1 MYPLPPINVPAPVS
15 SDCLLTVEEMDDMLT
30 DEEIVDLMATMLAF
44 QHIVW
49 N

>member
-1 MYPLPPINVPAPVS
+1 MYPLPPINVPAPVP
-15 SDCLLTVEEMDDMLT
+15 SDFVMNIKDLDDMLT
-30 DEEIVDLMATMLAF
+30 DEEIVDFIAVMLPY